1 MEIANRVIRWI
12 ETSETVERIGDKL
25 SETVTPLLHRP
36 GPADV
41 LTGRP
46 LGHNAHPM
54 LVLAPMGC
62 WVGAAVLDVTGLRR
76 GAKRLIGTGLLFS
89 APAVVTGLAEWVDTA
104 GAERNVGTTHA
115 LLNDAAAGLYAASWF
130 ARHRERHALGVATSS
145 LALGCLAAAGYLGGH
160 LAYVRGVGVN
170 TTAFQSGPDE
180 WTRVVR
186 LDELADREPFQG
198 RTGGLSLLMVRD
210 GDRVDVLE
218 DRCTHRGAPLSD
230 GELIGGCVECPW
242 HHSRF
247 DLRSGMVVRGP
258 ATAPQPSY
266 ESRVRDGWVEV
277 RRDEPVGLRRNP
289 VDAHAGT
296 DED

>member
-1 MEIANRVIRWI
+1 MEFANRVIDRI
-12 ETSETVERIGDKL
+12 ETSEAVERIGEKL
-25 SETVTPLLHRP
+25 SDAVTPLLHRDV
-36 GPADV
+36 PADV

-62 WVGAAVLDVTGLRR
+62 WVGAAVLDLTGMRR

-89 APAVVTGLAEWVDTA
+89 APAVVTGLAEWVDTD
-104 GAERNVGTTHA
+104 GAERNVGTSHA
-115 LLNDAAAGLYAASWF
+115 LLNDAAAALYATSWF
-130 ARHRERHALGVATSS
+130 ARHRERQVLGVATSS

-170 TTAFQSGPDE
+170 TTAFQSGPDQ
-180 WTRVVR
+180 WQRVVR
-186 LDELADREPFQG
+186 IEELPDRKPFQG
-198 RTGGLSLLMVRD
+198 HSDGLSLLMVRD
-210 GDRVDVLE
+210 GERVDVLE

-230 GELIGGCVECPW
+230 GELIDGCIECPW

-247 DLRSGMVVRGP
+247 DLGNGKVVRGP

-266 ESRVRDGWVEV
+266 ECRIRDGWVEV
-277 RRDEPVGLRRNP
+277 RRDEPGGLRRNP
-289 VDAHAGT
+289 VDARSGAPG
-296 DED
+296 D